1 MLKKVGIFIVLLGV
15 TTAVGAIVIPTR
27 AQENGNRTAIS
38 ITPPLSEIMMQPGR
52 SITQAF
58 TIANDGTVDLE
69 VIPTIV
75 DFSPND
81 TTGAPI
87 VFEKNDHFPYA
98 ELQNLD
104 KKLGKPFLL
113 PAGSKDQ
120 LVLRITIPT
129 SEPDRDYYK
138 TFLLKTSPSGLS
150 PVNGN
155 GTQTISQAYIGVH
168 ILLSISGNGE
178 DQAKLA
184 IDTLSAPRIVDMFS
198 SLPITLIVKNLGTN
212 YTKAHGQ
219 VSITSTLGKVV
230 KIFPLL
236 PENVLAGSIRKL
248 QPSIQDPDDTKSAIA
263 DSMEYRPL
271 FLLGQY
277 TIKATVG
284 RENQESPDEKMIRVF
299 AFPISPAVVVISIW
313 LAIKTAKYFRR
324 EHEET

>member
-1 MLKKVGIFIVLLGV
+1 MKVIIFIISLLGI
-15 TTAVGAIVIPTR
+15 IVLGINSVPAL
-27 AQENGNRTAIS
+27 AQENGNRTSIS
-38 ITPPLSEIMMQPGR
+38 ITPPLSEIVMQPGR

-58 TIANDGTVDLE
+58 TITNDGTVDLE

-75 DFSPND
+75 DFSPDD

-87 VFEKNDHFPYA
+87 VFEKNENFPYA

-120 LVLRITIPT
+120 LVLRITIPR

-138 TFLLKTSPSGLS
+138 TLLLKTSPSGL
-150 PVNGN
+150 VQTN
-155 GTQTISQAYIGVH
+155 GTQTVSQAYIGVH
-168 ILLSISGNGE
+168 ILLSVSGNGE
-178 DQAKLA
+178 DQAKLV
-184 IDTLSAPRIVDMFS
+184 IEKLTVPRIIDMFS
-198 SLPITLIVKNLGTN
+198 SLSISLIVKNLGTN

-236 PENVLAGSIRKL
+236 PENILAGSIRKL
-248 QPSIQDPDDTKSAIA
+248 QSSVQDPDDTKSAIA
-263 DSMEYRPL
+263 TPMEYRPL

-277 TIKATVG
+277 TVMATVG
-284 RENQESPDEKMIRVF
+284 RENQETPDEKIVKVF
-299 AFPISPAVVVISIW
+299 ALPISPAVVIISIW
-313 LAIKTAKYFRR
+313 LAIKTAKHFRR
-324 EHEET
+324 KDEYI